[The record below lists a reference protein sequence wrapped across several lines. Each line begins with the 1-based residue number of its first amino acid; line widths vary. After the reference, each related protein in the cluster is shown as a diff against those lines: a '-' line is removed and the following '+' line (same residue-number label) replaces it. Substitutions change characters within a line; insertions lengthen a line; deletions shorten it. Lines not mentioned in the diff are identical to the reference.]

1 MTDEEIC
8 REYRLAKYPGKQ
20 VKILAEENGC
30 SMGTIYNILR
40 ANGVQFKSDRTA
52 GKKGDD
58 SNMETKTSPGK
69 EPAPPAQEPPWS
81 PLPAAPPQAAADF
94 DEAAPKQRDK
104 APQETAEAAVA
115 RSIKEASMPLLSA
128 QTHFPREPWPWASS
142 EDNPE
147 CSADL
152 RGLIRTL
159 QAAEGWPPTAQ
170 QPQVTAPAAAGESG
184 NICRISRAD
193 LSRMWHILGRL
204 QGVLEASAEAGK
216 PGEVMKD
223 ACDELEVILC
233 GIQQD
238 AG

>member
-69 EPAPPAQEPPWS
+69 EPAAPAQEPPWS

-94 DEAAPKQRDK
+94 DELGPSSLPDVQDI
-104 APQETAEAAVA
+104 P
-115 RSIKEASMPLLSA
+115 EAS
-128 QTHFPREPWPWASS
+128 
-142 EDNPE
+142 
-147 CSADL
+147 
-152 RGLIRTL
+152 
-159 QAAEGWPPTAQ
+159 AAAGTEERIA
-170 QPQVTAPAAAGESG
+170 TAPAGPRNDGAGEESAAPGMTSPPLRGPPPLEGRQEAAEEGG
-184 NICRISRAD
+184 NIYRISGKD
-193 LSRMWHILGRL
+193 LSWMWHILGRL
-204 QGVLEASAEAGK
+204 QGVLEASAEAGR

-223 ACDELEVILC
+223 ACDDLEVLLR

>member
-1 MTDEEIC
+1 MSRPMTDEEIC

-69 EPAPPAQEPPWS
+69 EPAAPAQEPPWS

-94 DEAAPKQRDK
+94 DDLGPSSLPDVQDIPEASAAPGREAEYVRDWRGLLRTL
-104 APQETAEAAVA
+104 ADNVRATCILSPESGAEPAEA
-115 RSIKEASMPLLSA
+115 E
-128 QTHFPREPWPWASS
+128 
-142 EDNPE
+142 
-147 CSADL
+147 
-152 RGLIRTL
+152 
-159 QAAEGWPPTAQ
+159 
-170 QPQVTAPAAAGESG
+170 ESG
-184 NICRISRAD
+184 NIYRISRAD

-204 QGVLEASAEAGK
+204 QGVLEVSAEAGK